1 MIYYKTDEE
10 IELMRE
16 SNLLVSK
23 TLAHVAGLL
32 KVGISSKNVDKEAED
47 FIRSHGGVPG
57 FKGYRGFPAT
67 LCMSVNDAVVHGI
80 PSATVYTD
88 VDVVSI
94 DCGVILNG
102 FYGDA
107 AFTFAFKNAGENI
120 EKLLR
125 VTRESLNRGISMAV
139 VGNRVGD
146 ISHAIQH
153 FCERVNG
160 YGIVRELV
168 GHGVGRNLHED
179 PEVPNFGLKGKGPM
193 LKDGMVIAIEP
204 MVNMGNRG
212 VKQKNDGWT
221 IVTRDGKPSAHFEH
235 SVAIRK
241 NGPDILS
248 NHSII
253 DVAVKNNSE
262 IIDISIKS

>member
-32 KVGISSKNVDKEAED
+32 KVGVSSKSVDKEAED
-47 FIRSHGGVPG
+47 FIRSNGGIPG
-57 FKGYRGFPAT
+57 FKGYRGFPST
-67 LCMSVNDAVVHGI
+67 LCMSINDAVVHGI
-80 PSATVYTD
+80 PNETVYKD
-88 VDVVSI
+88 IDVVSI

-107 AFTFAFKNAGENI
+107 AFTFAFKNAGEKV
-120 EKLLR
+120 ERLLK
-125 VTRESLNRGISMAV
+125 VTRESLDKGIAMAH

-153 FCERVNG
+153 FCERVHG

-168 GHGVGRNLHED
+168 GHGVGKNLHED

-204 MVNMGNRG
+204 MVNMGHRG

-248 NHSII
+248 NHSFI
-253 DVAVKNNSE
+253 DIAVKNNSE
-262 IIDISIKS
+262 ILDISIKS